1 MNLNEELWKDITTHK
16 GQYQISNLGRIKRLQ
31 TTVTMSNQ
39 FSSWN
44 HITGFPVKER
54 SIKSKSKSLKLS
66 EQIVVH

>member
-44 HITGFPVKER
+44 KILPEKVLKP
-54 SIKSKSKSLKLS
+54 SLDS
-66 EQIVVH
+66 